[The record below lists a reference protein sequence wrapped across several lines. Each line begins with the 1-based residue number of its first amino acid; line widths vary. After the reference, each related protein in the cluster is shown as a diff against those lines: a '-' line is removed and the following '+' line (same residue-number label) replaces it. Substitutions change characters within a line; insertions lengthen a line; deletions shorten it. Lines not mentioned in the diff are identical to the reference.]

1 VNSYVVLK
9 YINGKITDNNISKEK
24 YIINGGEEMNND
36 IVFKVIKR
44 SVFFSLIFIGLCF
57 FLFKEPMPIINGYIF
72 GGITSILNFK
82 LLHNTINKAIC
93 MAPHKANMH
102 STIRYTVRYI
112 IYFIVLIIAA
122 LAPYLNFISTII
134 GLFLVKNIILGSAIL
149 DKEFR

>member
-1 VNSYVVLK
+1 
-9 YINGKITDNNISKEK
+9 
-24 YIINGGEEMNND
+24 MNND
-36 IVFKVIKR
+36 IVFKIIKR
-44 SVFFSLIFIGLCF
+44 SLMVSLIFIGLSF
-57 FLFKEPMPIINGYIF
+57 FLFKDPMPVINGYIF

-82 LLHNTINKAIC
+82 LLHNTINRAIF

-122 LAPYLNFISTII
+122 LAPYLNFVATVL

-149 DKEFR
+149 DKDFK